1 MQYWLQAQ
9 SNSKGKRPTTLTGEI
24 QPPQVL
30 QTQRFPRGKGMH
42 PPCRCPVF
50 PEAGHAI
57 PQVQVAPFC
66 QMSGSVFQGSPAVAG
81 GIRTQPAAR
90 SLQPW
95 AAEALISLSGTALR
109 RLRQV
114 SSRPQQKQVGKN
126 TNLSS
131 SSDCGSKPWARPSL
145 TGQGECTSRYQ
156 YEFPRARLTREL
168 QFGDVCLLCVHWGG
182 FLPCR
187 GRSNLCIGSTVA
199 LLSTHSTSTRETVIN
214 KAQLLCYPRIL
225 AVFYS

>member
-1 MQYWLQAQ
+1 MATIGPADPEVPPRKGNAPTLQM
-9 SNSKGKRPTTLTGEI
+9 SY
-24 QPPQVL
+24 
-30 QTQRFPRGKGMH
+30 FPRGGACH
-42 PPCRCPVF
+42 ST
-50 PEAGHAI
+50 G
-57 PQVQVAPFC
+57 
-66 QMSGSVFQGSPAVAG
+66 AG
-81 GIRTQPAAR
+81 GSILSGEWLCLPRQPSSSRGHPNAAR

-95 AAEALISLSGTALR
+95 PAEPLSSPSCTALR

-114 SSRPQQKQVGKN
+114 SRRPQQKQVGKN

-131 SSDCGSKPWARPSL
+131 SSDCGSKLWARPSL
-145 TGQGECTSRYQ
+145 TGRGERTSRYQ
-156 YEFPRARLTREL
+156 YEFPRARLTCEL

-199 LLSTHSTSTRETVIN
+199 LLSTHSTSTHETVIH